1 MHDDAH
7 RLWPPQTKAMIFD
20 FDGTIANTS
29 GLWHEVDL
37 AFLSKRDLPFDPEY
51 PQRLSALGFVDGAHY
66 TIERYGLNESVEDI
80 CEEWT
85 SMARELY
92 RTRVRLR
99 PGVER
104 YINAIRELDV
114 VCALATTNEPDVLH
128 SLRNVCVSEL
138 FQTCVYGVDVGR
150 GKDHP
155 DIFIEAASRVGVDP
169 CDCMVFEDIPPA
181 IRSAKRAGM
190 LACGVR
196 AHDPSQP
203 SEIVRQ
209 EADLWLESWQNI
221 PVSQTRKSARKKGDA
236 HTMHRPPSRSKR

>member
-7 RLWPPQTKAMIFD
+7 LLWPPSATALIFD

-37 AFLSKRDLPFDPEY
+37 AFLNKRGLPYDPEY
-51 PQRLSALGFVDGAHY
+51 PQRLSALGFVDGARY
-66 TIERYGLNESVEDI
+66 TIERYGLRESVEDI
-80 CEEWT
+80 CAEWT
-85 SMARELY
+85 SMARDLY
-92 RTRVRLR
+92 RRHVRLR

-104 YINAIRELDV
+104 YVNAVRELGV
-114 VCALATTNEPDVLH
+114 ACALATTNDPDVLCTL
-128 SLRNVCVSEL
+128 SNVRVSEL
-138 FQTCVYGVDVGR
+138 FQTCVYGMDVGK

-155 DIFIEAASRVGVDP
+155 DIFIEAAGRLGVEP
-169 CDCMVFEDIPPA
+169 RNCLVFEDIPPA

-190 LACGVR
+190 VACGVR

-203 SEIVRQ
+203 SETVKR

-221 PVSQTRKSARKKGDA
+221 PVS
-236 HTMHRPPSRSKR
+236 

>member
-1 MHDDAH
+1 MHDDA
-7 RLWPPQTKAMIFD
+7 RLLWPASTKALIFD

-37 AFLSKRDLPFDPEY
+37 AFLSKRGLPFDLEY
-51 PQRLSALGFVDGAHY
+51 PQRLSALGFVDGARY
-66 TIERYGLNESVEDI
+66 TIERYDLKESVEDI

-85 SMARELY
+85 TMARELY
-92 RTRVRLR
+92 RTRVHLR

-104 YINAIRELDV
+104 FVRAARESGTA
-114 VCALATTNEPDVLH
+114 CALATTNDPEVLCT
-128 SLRNVCVSEL
+128 LRNVRISEL
-138 FQTCVYGVDVGR
+138 FQACVYGVDVGR

-155 DIFIEAASRVGVDP
+155 DIFIEAASRLGVDP

-181 IRSAKRAGM
+181 IRSAKSAGM
-190 LACGVR
+190 LTCGVR

-203 SEIVRQ
+203 RETVRQ

-221 PVSQTRKSARKKGDA
+221 PIS
-236 HTMHRPPSRSKR
+236 